1 MLAMA
6 QRPRNTASVNSENRA
21 LVTLS
26 ILPLPHRFALIIAKA
41 IWPVR
46 GQGLTK

>member
-6 QRPRNTASVNSENRA
+6 QRPRSTASVNSESRA
-21 LVTLS
+21 LVTHPT
-26 ILPLPHRFALIIAKA
+26 LPLVHRFALIIAKA